1 MKLNKE
7 DIMEEKLAKLE
18 DVIVKV
24 GESNLDEE
32 SKKIILELV
41 RKETFALRSEISVR
55 NQNIETVF
63 PKGK

>member
-1 MKLNKE
+1 
-7 DIMEEKLAKLE
+7 MEEKLTKLE

-32 SKKIILELV
+32 AKKIILELV
-41 RKETFALRSEISVR
+41 RNETFALRSEISVR

>member
-1 MKLNKE
+1 
-7 DIMEEKLAKLE
+7 MEEKLTKLE

-32 SKKIILELV
+32 AKKIILELV

>member
-1 MKLNKE
+1 
-7 DIMEEKLAKLE
+7 MEEKLAKLE

-32 SKKIILELV
+32 AKKIILELV
-41 RKETFALRSEISVR
+41 RNETFALRSEISVR

>member
-1 MKLNKE
+1 
-7 DIMEEKLAKLE
+7 MEEKLAKLE

-32 SKKIILELV
+32 AKRIILELV
-41 RKETFALRSEISVR
+41 RKETFVLRSEISVR

>member
-1 MKLNKE
+1 
-7 DIMEEKLAKLE
+7 MEEKLTKLE

-32 SKKIILELV
+32 DKKIILELV

-63 PKGK
+63 SKGK

>member
-1 MKLNKE
+1 
-7 DIMEEKLAKLE
+7 MEEKLTKLE

-32 SKKIILELV
+32 DKKIILELV